1 MAMLGMFKI
10 IYNKEDGL
18 KMILIEQGRLAIFI
32 TYLLISLGS
41 LWFLHYMMSFGQI
54 EVIKFWLERNNIIKE
69 VENIFH
75 SLQESIITIDSDG
88 V

>member
-32 TYLLISLGS
+32 IYLLVSLGG

-69 VENIFH
+69 MENIFH